1 MNDTIV
7 RSSKAVFLDRDGI
20 INRVVFRG
28 SSKPIAP
35 WTIDEFTFETDINMP
50 LNEIKN
56 SGYYLFVVTNQ
67 PDLSKGL
74 VSPEVVT
81 LFHKRISD
89 ELPID
94 EISVCPHIDEHNCFC
109 RKPKPGMILAL
120 AKKYNIDLK
129 SSYMVG
135 DTWKDISA
143 GSAAGCKTVLI
154 KRPYNS
160 EVKAEIIINRLG
172 HLITIIKNEDKKSKK
187 Q

>member
-74 VSPEVVT
+74 VRPEVVT

-89 ELPID
+89 ELPIN
-94 EISVCPHIDEHNCFC
+94 EISVCPHIDDHNCLC
-109 RKPKPGMILAL
+109 RKPKPGMILDL
-120 AKKYNIDLK
+120 AKKYNIDLEE
-129 SSYMVG
+129 SFMVG

-143 GSAAGCKTVLI
+143 GSTAGCKTVLI
-154 KRPYNS
+154 KKPYNTI
-160 EVKAEIIINRLG
+160 VKAEIIID
-172 HLITIIKNEDKKSKK
+172 HLRDLATLIKNEEKRSNI